1 MKNILLPT
9 DFSDNSR
16 NAIEYAL
23 LFFKNQTCTFH
34 LLNVQKAS
42 SYTTDDL
49 MTSPSD
55 TSIHQSV
62 ISGVKQKLN
71 HMVEKLIKEHPNNN
85 HTFQIITDYD
95 IFVDAIRQTIKSKN
109 IDIIVMGTN
118 GATGASEVVFGSNT
132 LNVIRKIDCPLIAIP
147 EGYKFKTPKSIL
159 YAIDYWDHF
168 NEEGITPLMNAIE
181 YYKSTLRILKI
192 KEDDTVTIGDFD
204 DKKRMKAFFKEINH
218 TFHSII
224 NVPTALAINSFVQ
237 IMEVDMTAMF
247 IKRETF
253 LDRYI
258 KGSETSKISYGTRV
272 PLLIMHSSE

>member
-9 DFSDNSR
+9 DFSDNAR
-16 NAIEYAL
+16 NAIQYAL
-23 LFFKNQTCTFH
+23 EFFKNELCTFYI
-34 LLNVQKAS
+34 LNVQKAS
-42 SYTTDDL
+42 RYTTDDL
-49 MTSPSD
+49 MAAPANT
-55 TSIHQSV
+55 TIHQSV
-62 ISGVKQKLN
+62 ISNVKKKLN
-71 HMVEKLIKEHPNNN
+71 QIVEELTDQYPNQNYTF
-85 HTFQIITDYD
+85 HTITDYD
-95 IFVDAIRQTIKSKN
+95 IFTDAIRQTVKSKG

-147 EGYKFKTPKSIL
+147 KGYQYKDPKTIL

-168 NEEGITPLMNAIE
+168 NTEGIEPLMDTIIKH
-181 YYKSTLRILKI
+181 KSSLRILKI
-192 KEDDTVTIGDFD
+192 KEDDTVTVADFD
-204 DKKRMKAFFKEINH
+204 DKKRMKAFFKGINH

-237 IMEVDMTAMF
+237 IMNIDMTAMF

-253 LDRYI
+253 LDRFF

-272 PLLIMHSSE
+272 PLLIMHS